1 MRTNSLRTSD
11 DHARRF
17 ARGTLCRAAG
27 ALLALTLLAGCSG
40 PPQLGG
46 DEQCLGAADAL
57 WTAIGA
63 RQQDLVNQSATEIDR
78 LHTAGKMPDDAH
90 TALTDIVATARS
102 EEWDDARRSL
112 KSFVQ
117 GQRRAAH

>member
-1 MRTNSLRTSD
+1 MLQT
-11 DHARRF
+11 
-17 ARGTLCRAAG
+17 AA
-27 ALLALTLLAGCSG
+27 AVVLLALVAGCSG

-46 DEQCLGAADAL
+46 DEECLGAADAL

-63 RQQDLVNQSATEIDR
+63 RQQDLVNQSAAEIDR

-90 TALTDIVATARS
+90 AALADIVATARS
-102 EEWDDARRSL
+102 EDWDAARRAL

-117 GQRRAAH
+117 GQRRASR